1 MRKRRI
7 AMLTTMFATVANCVN
22 AYVAVVL
29 RIAASPFII
38 SALLETARILAVT
51 LAVFAVAMA
60 YPRTRR
66 SSVALLRFT
75 RRYSPR
81 WAIPVLTVA
90 AFVPGQ
96 ADEIVVIA
104 IVLIPILA
112 NARKRAVF
120 GRYLRLAW
128 RG

>member
-1 MRKRRI
+1 
-7 AMLTTMFATVANCVN
+7 MLAFIVS
-22 AYVAVVL
+22 AV
-29 RIAASPFII
+29 
-38 SALLETARILAVT
+38 LETAKIIAVT
-51 LAVFAVAMA
+51 LTLFAVAMA

-75 RRYSPR
+75 KRYSPR
-81 WAIPVLTVA
+81 WAIPVLTAA
-90 AFVPGQ
+90 AFFPGQ
-96 ADEIVVIA
+96 ADELAVIA

-120 GRYLRLAW
+120 GRYLQYAW

>member
-1 MRKRRI
+1 
-7 AMLTTMFATVANCVN
+7 MLA
-22 AYVAVVL
+22 
-29 RIAASPFII
+29 FII

-51 LAVFAVAMA
+51 LALFAVAMA

-75 RRYSPR
+75 KRYSPR

-96 ADEIVVIA
+96 ADELVVIA

-112 NARKRAVF
+112 NARKRAIF
-120 GRYLRLAW
+120 SRYLRLAW

>member
-1 MRKRRI
+1 MI
-7 AMLTTMFATVANCVN
+7 ATIANCIN
-22 AYVAVVL
+22 AYIEIVL
-29 RIAASPFII
+29 RIATSPFIV
-38 SALLETARILAVT
+38 SALLETAKIFSVT
-51 LAVFAVAMA
+51 LALFAVAMA

-66 SSVALLRFT
+66 SAVALLRFT
-75 RRYSPR
+75 KRYSPR

>member
-1 MRKRRI
+1 MI
-7 AMLTTMFATVANCVN
+7 ATIVNGFNVWSVWEYSVLLSIARFLT
-22 AYVAVVL
+22 
-29 RIAASPFII
+29 SPFIV
-38 SALLETARILAVT
+38 SALVETAKILSVT
-51 LAVFAVAMA
+51 LALFAVAMA

-66 SSVALLRFT
+66 SAVALLRFT
-75 RRYSPR
+75 KRYSPR

-120 GRYLRLAW
+120 GRYLRIAW